1 MELIQ
6 DITTYCLEHSAEAE
20 ACDLLM
26 EIEKIDII
34 ENLVSKDTH
43 ERVCLYLTRFKVHT
57 HTHTHTAIGRVIF
70 HQCSSLFC
78 ACVPSCVK
86 YVPEPEDSILLNTAL
101 RIYRQFDQYPHAL
114 RLAMMLNN
122 PALIREIF
130 LDCPDRWV
138 GVARSRVGVA
148 RKCLLNCYLNFELQ
162 AYS

>member
-1 MELIQ
+1 M
-6 DITTYCLEHSAEAE
+6 
-20 ACDLLM
+20 
-26 EIEKIDII
+26 
-34 ENLVSKDTH
+34 
-43 ERVCLYLTRFKVHT
+43 
-57 HTHTHTAIGRVIF
+57 
-70 HQCSSLFC
+70 
-78 ACVPSCVK
+78 PSCVK

-130 LDCPDRWV
+130 LGCPDRW
-138 GVARSRVGVA
+138 VGVA

>member
-1 MELIQ
+1 M
-6 DITTYCLEHSAEAE
+6 
-20 ACDLLM
+20 
-26 EIEKIDII
+26 
-34 ENLVSKDTH
+34 
-43 ERVCLYLTRFKVHT
+43 
-57 HTHTHTAIGRVIF
+57 
-70 HQCSSLFC
+70 
-78 ACVPSCVK
+78 K

-130 LDCPDRWV
+130 LGCPDRWV
-138 GVARSRVGVA
+138 GVARNLVGVVRNLVGVA